1 MEREL
6 GKLPDETRNTM
17 NSEICFRV
25 VGIPGA
31 QGSKML
37 TRYGAMIESSKKVK
51 PWRQDIRHAA
61 LEFFKQDPIDCA
73 VSLSIE
79 FVFSRPKSHFGTG
92 KNANIFKPSA
102 PKLLTS
108 HSVGDIDKLC
118 RSTLDGLSVTTGG
131 TVIKDDCLVVS
142 LHAEKRYAK
151 RGELPGAT
159 ISIMPILLT

>member
-6 GKLPDETRNTM
+6 EKLSDEARNTM
-17 NSEICFRV
+17 NGEISFQV
-25 VGIPGA
+25 IGIPGA
-31 QGSKML
+31 QGSKRL

-92 KNANIFKPSA
+92 KNAKTFKPSA

-142 LHAEKRYAK
+142 LHATKRYAN
-151 RGELPGAT
+151 RGELPGAN
-159 ISIMPILLT
+159 ISILPVPFT